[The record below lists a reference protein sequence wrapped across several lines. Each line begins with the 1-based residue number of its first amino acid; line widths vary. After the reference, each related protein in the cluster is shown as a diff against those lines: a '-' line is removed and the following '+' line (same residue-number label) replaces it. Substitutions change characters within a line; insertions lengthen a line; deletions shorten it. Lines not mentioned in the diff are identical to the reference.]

1 MDVTEFSITK
11 EKRKLYISPIMDLY
25 DNSII
30 EYELSFCNN
39 NLLVLKMFDR
49 AIMKIPNAKSIFN
62 SDKGQ
67 FKHFQG
73 SFSLCQGD

>member
-30 EYELSFCNN
+30 EYELSFRNN

-49 AIMKIPNAKSIFN
+49 AIMKIPNAKPIFN

-67 FKHFQG
+67 FKRFQG